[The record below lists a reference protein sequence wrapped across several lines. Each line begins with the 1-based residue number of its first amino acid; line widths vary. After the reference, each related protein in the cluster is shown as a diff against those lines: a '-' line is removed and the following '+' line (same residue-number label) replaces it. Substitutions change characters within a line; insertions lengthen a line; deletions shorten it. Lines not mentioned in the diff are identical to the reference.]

1 MVIISSTVRV
11 GQKPPKEVIER
22 IREVAKYPIVYTD
35 DCPELTDEQLAEFRP
50 VNGMTWE
57 ERAQAMREAGNID
70 IETDL
75 SEEEYAL
82 IAAEVEEKRRDPSSV
97 KPWAKVRNVLL
108 TWDHLIL
115 EYDKNTLDILL
126 NCIYTIVL

>member
-1 MVIISSTVRV
+1 MAIISSTVRV

-97 KPWAKVRNVLL
+97 KPWAKVR
-108 TWDHLIL
+108 
-115 EYDKNTLDILL
+115 KG
-126 NCIYTIVL
+126 